1 MTPTH
6 SQNFVEHG
14 AGVGRRRRQVVE
26 PRGPLQNVSTAKE
39 VLLPGLLL
47 LLLAGKS
54 SETDVDVGQEGSEP
68 VLPVF
73 AGPLALLLHGHVPE
87 LLLQLVEGVPA
98 TTVSARVRPAPVM
111 VWVGEAIACPT
122 GRVSVHP
129 SQPGKPWVAMVGEAK
144 HVAAVVSPPVDQML
158 AVGSSE
164 SIVLLTG

>member
-1 MTPTH
+1 MAATH

-14 AGVGRRRRQVVE
+14 AGVGRRRRQVVK
-26 PRGPLQNVSTAKE
+26 PRGPLQNVTTAKE

-47 LLLAGKS
+47 LLLAGHS

-73 AGPLALLLHGHVPE
+73 AGPLVLLLHSHMPE
-87 LLLQLVEGVPA
+87 LLLQLVKGIS
-98 TTVSARVRPAPVM
+98 TTVSARIRPAPVV

-129 SQPGKPWVAMVGEAK
+129 SQPGKPWVAMVGETK
-144 HVAAVVSPPVDQML
+144 NVAAVVSPVDHML